1 MDNLRGWDTN
11 FPKVRSTERTLV
23 KNEPR
28 IARVIINR
36 PIGDFFHTTHR
47 TLVNTPST
55 KGLGSS
61 ARFSE
66 SPPAHDFYP
75 GFSPPSPP
83 TVSDPG
89 YLSGKVTV
97 IRLDNSP
104 DTELRVHCS
113 SRSTRL
119 GDSLQRP
126 AHCSLQFTK
135 TWGSRRQD
143 SSTSE

>member
-66 SPPAHDFYP
+66 SPPAPRLLPRVF
-75 GFSPPSPP
+75 PSKPSNCFGP
-83 TVSDPG
+83 WLPFREGDRDPAG
-89 YLSGKVTV
+89 
-97 IRLDNSP
+97 
-104 DTELRVHCS
+104 
-113 SRSTRL
+113 
-119 GDSLQRP
+119 
-126 AHCSLQFTK
+126 
-135 TWGSRRQD
+135 
-143 SSTSE
+143 